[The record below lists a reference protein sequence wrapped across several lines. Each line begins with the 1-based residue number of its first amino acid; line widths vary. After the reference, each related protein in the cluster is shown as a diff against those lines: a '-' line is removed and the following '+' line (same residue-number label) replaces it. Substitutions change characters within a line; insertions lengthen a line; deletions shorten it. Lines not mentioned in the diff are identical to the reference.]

1 VKELSIITK
10 ISKCLNPFENT
21 FAIFVLVRRIPLLEF
36 RDGICLLAYMKT
48 KTNKRSKQ
56 MNRKKIITTSKQAQ
70 LMAVAIIAASV
81 VAAAMIVGINNG
93 QNLQKVIAQE
103 AYPSGKNTKETT
115 NEHKIASAAS
125 SSTNAAAVAVKA
137 VNPNQST
144 SKEFWIN
151 TVHLDGMTNINA
163 GVKCD
168 TCPQNTPLHPPEK
181 PPVNSTI
188 PTGGGFRIV
197 EPNKVGAWDFR
208 SFTFAPDQI
217 VVNQGDKVTLHF
229 IGVQGAHHVID
240 VQGIDTFE
248 LMRGQ
253 IHTVS
258 FVANNPGTIT
268 YICHVHLPNMVG
280 QILVLPKAAVV

>member
-1 VKELSIITK
+1 
-10 ISKCLNPFENT
+10 
-21 FAIFVLVRRIPLLEF
+21 
-36 RDGICLLAYMKT
+36 M
-48 KTNKRSKQ
+48 RSKN
-56 MNRKKIITTSKQAQ
+56 MNRKKITTSKQTQ
-70 LMAVAIIAASV
+70 IMAVAIIATSV
-81 VAAAMIVGINNG
+81 IAAAMIVGINNG

-103 AYPSGKNTKETT
+103 VYPPGTSKTTATETSNEYKTALATNSGTT
-115 NEHKIASAAS
+115 AS
-125 SSTNAAAVAVKA
+125 AVKA
-137 VNPNQST
+137 VSPNQST
-144 SKEFWIN
+144 NKEFWIN
-151 TVHLDGMTNINA
+151 TVHFDGMTNINA

-168 TCPQNTPLHPPEK
+168 TCPQNTPLHPPEQ

-188 PTGGGFRIV
+188 PTGGGFRIT

-240 VQGIDTFE
+240 VQGVDTFE

-258 FVANNPGTIT
+258 FTANNPGTIT
-268 YICHVHLPNMVG
+268 YICHVHLPNMAG
-280 QILVLPKAAVV
+280 QILVLPNAAV

>member
-1 VKELSIITK
+1 
-10 ISKCLNPFENT
+10 
-21 FAIFVLVRRIPLLEF
+21 
-36 RDGICLLAYMKT
+36 MKT
-48 KTNKRSKQ
+48 KIDKRLTK
-56 MNRKKIITTSKQAQ
+56 MNRKKIITTTSKQTQ

-81 VAAAMIVGINNG
+81 IAAAMIVGINNG
-93 QNLQKVIAQE
+93 QNLQKAIAQE
-103 AYPSGKNTKETT
+103 VYPPGTSSTATETT
-115 NEHKIASAAS
+115 NEYNTASVAN
-125 SSTNAAAVAVKA
+125 SSTNAAVAVKA
-137 VNPNQST
+137 VSPNQST
-144 SKEFWIN
+144 NKEFWIN

-168 TCPQNTPLHPPEK
+168 TCPQNTPLHPPEQ

-188 PTGGGFRIV
+188 PTGGGFRIT

-240 VQGIDTFE
+240 VQGVDTFE

-258 FVANNPGTIT
+258 FVANNPGTMT
-268 YICHVHLPNMVG
+268 YTCHVHLPNMVG
-280 QILVLPKAAVV
+280 QILVLPKAPL

>member
-1 VKELSIITK
+1 
-10 ISKCLNPFENT
+10 
-21 FAIFVLVRRIPLLEF
+21 
-36 RDGICLLAYMKT
+36 MKT
-48 KTNKRSKQ
+48 KIDKRLKN
-56 MNRKKIITTSKQAQ
+56 MNRKKIITTTSKQTQ

-81 VAAAMIVGINNG
+81 IAAAMIVGINNG
-93 QNLQKVIAQE
+93 QNLQKAIAQE
-103 AYPSGKNTKETT
+103 FYPPGTSSTATETT
-115 NEHKIASAAS
+115 NEYNTASAAN
-125 SSTNAAAVAVKA
+125 SSTNAAVAVKS
-137 VNPNQST
+137 VSPNQST
-144 SKEFWIN
+144 NKEFWIN
-151 TVHLDGMTNINA
+151 TVHFDGMTNINA

-168 TCPQNTPLHPPEK
+168 TCPQNTPLHPPEQ

-188 PTGGGFRIV
+188 PTGGGFRIT

-240 VQGIDTFE
+240 VEGVDTFE

-258 FVANNPGTIT
+258 FTANNPGTIT

-280 QILVLPKAAVV
+280 QILVLPNAAV